1 LPYASLPH
9 VPLRLDLA
17 TATDERLLM
26 LYHRDADILA
36 RDEIVRRAMPLARR
50 LASRYRIHGH
60 NEDMDQVAAIG
71 LIKAVDG
78 FDPERGVRFTTYA
91 IPKILGELRRH
102 VRDHAYAV
110 RVPRPLKDRAVRVES
125 TTRKLAARL
134 GRSPRIGE
142 IAQELSL
149 EPEQVIEAISTRRA
163 IGADSLDARRFG
175 GEGGDRT
182 YAETIGAEDPG
193 FDIDH
198 APALTRTIRS
208 MPARDRVIL
217 HLRFV
222 EDLTQAEIADQLGI
236 SQMHVSR
243 LLRRSLRRLEPVT
256 GLKAA

>member
-1 LPYASLPH
+1 MPYASLPH
-9 VPLRLDLA
+9 VALRLDLA
-17 TATDERLLM
+17 TATDERLLI
-26 LYHRDADILA
+26 LYHRDGDALA

-50 LASRYRIHGH
+50 LASRYPIHGH
-60 NEDMDQVAAIG
+60 HEDMGQVAAIG

-78 FDPERGVRFTTYA
+78 YDPARGVRFTTYA
-91 IPKILGELRRH
+91 VPKILGELRRH

-110 RVPRPLKDRAVRVES
+110 RVPRPLKDRAVQVER
-125 TTRKLAARL
+125 TTRRLAARL

-142 IAQELSL
+142 IARELSL
-149 EPEQVIEAISTRRA
+149 EPEQVIEAIATRRA

-175 GEGGDRT
+175 GEDGGKT

-198 APALTRTIRS
+198 APALSRAIRA
-208 MPARDRVIL
+208 MPARDRVVL

-222 EDLTQAEIADQLGI
+222 EDLTQAEIADHLGI

-256 GLKAA
+256 GLEAA

>member
-1 LPYASLPH
+1 MPYASLPH
-9 VPLRLDLA
+9 VSPRLDLV
-17 TATDERLLM
+17 TATDERLLV
-26 LYHRDADILA
+26 LYHRDGDALA
-36 RDEIVRRAMPLARR
+36 RDEFVRRAMPLARR
-50 LASRYRIHGH
+50 LASRYRVHGH
-60 NEDMDQVAAIG
+60 HEDMDQVAAIG

-110 RVPRPLKDRAVRVES
+110 HVPRPLKDRAVQVQS
-125 TTRKLAARL
+125 TTRTLAARL

-142 IAQELSL
+142 IARELSL
-149 EPEQVIEAISTRRA
+149 EREQVIEAISTRRA

-175 GEGGDRT
+175 GEDGDRT

-193 FDIDH
+193 LDIDH
-198 APALTRTIRS
+198 APALSRTIRS
-208 MPARDRVIL
+208 MPVRDRVIL